1 MNLNMSTTTEEWT
14 EKIKRSFKFLFDT
27 IKNQVVHIPSVVICQ
42 RICHKS
48 LWLTIMRSWRIP
60 IVCFLKTRMCIKDNV
75 KNRVGM
81 RIQIENPYY
90 ICDCLELFDA
100 RSLSITST
108 IISDFSFFFL
118 GLNVL
123 IIASFR
129 LRQWIIE
136 EKSCPNQIY
145 FWKFSYKITHFSLYI
160 KTRHSR

>member
-1 MNLNMSTTTEEWT
+1 MC
-14 EKIKRSFKFLFDT
+14 FKD
-27 IKNQVVHIPSVVICQ
+27 I
-42 RICHKS
+42 
-48 LWLTIMRSWRIP
+48 
-60 IVCFLKTRMCIKDNV
+60 V

-136 EKSCPNQIY
+136 ENLAQIKY
-145 FWKFSYKITHFSLYI
+145 TFENFL
-160 KTRHSR
+160 TR